1 MMVYSGPES
10 NNLLN
15 RSQLGEL
22 IFQKIKDE
30 LQSRG
35 HSMTARNFPTDYPIS
50 RRAVYL
56 IKRGVFTVDTLNK
69 LPGVKVEEWFRVGDS
84 NSTTLSDTTTVTIK
98 TGQEQMSEYKFTAH
112 IKGY

>member
-1 MMVYSGPES
+1 MPQH
-10 NNLLN
+10 NPLLN

-22 IFQKIKDE
+22 IFQQIKTE
-30 LQSRG
+30 LKSRG
-35 HSMTARNFPTDYPIS
+35 HSMTARNFPEDYPIS

-69 LPGVKVEEWFRVGDS
+69 LPGVRVEEWFRVATS
-84 NSTTLSDTTTVTIK
+84 NSDLQSDTTTVTIK
-98 TGQEQMSEYKFTAH
+98 TGVEAMSEYKFTAH

>member
-1 MMVYSGPES
+1 MPT
-10 NNLLN
+10 NPLLT

-22 IFQKIKDE
+22 IFQQIKEE

-35 HSMTARNFPTDYPIS
+35 YSMTSRNFPEDYPVS

-69 LPGVKVEEWFRVGDS
+69 LPWVKVEEWFRVG
-84 NSTTLSDTTTVTIK
+84 
-98 TGQEQMSEYKFTAH
+98 
-112 IKGY
+112 